1 MTPIGLLV
9 CGPSGVGKTSN
20 INKMLENAGIPL
32 QELISIDPDE
42 REEKT
47 HEERSNAAL
56 ELVKY
61 AIDHRYKFYYTAT
74 CGGMRIVSNLIRRM
88 KAQKYRVIVAIVYTS
103 LPVALERIRKRTHQP
118 VPEDVIEDLHAFFKT
133 KAERYMKLDV
143 EIYLYNNETDFNLLL
158 SKKNKKIVCRDG
170 DSDFYFDISRYCG
183 GVV

>member
-20 INKMLENAGIPL
+20 INKMLENAGIRK
-32 QELISIDPDE
+32 ELTIIDPDKLSNE
-42 REEKT
+42 S
-47 HEERSNAAL
+47 HEERSKLAL
-56 ELVKY
+56 ENVKKT
-61 AIDHRYKFYYTAT
+61 IEDGESFCYTAT
-74 CGGMRIVSNLIRRM
+74 CGAMRIMNDLIQRM
-88 KAQKYRVIVAIVYTS
+88 KVQKYRIIVAIVYVS

-118 VPEDVIEDLHAFFKT
+118 VPTEVVEYLHAFFKT

-158 SKKNKKIVCRDG
+158 SKRHKKIICRDG
-170 DSDFYFDISRYCG
+170 DSDFYFDISRYCS